1 MMPKEKRCWICG
13 KTQAEI
19 AAVYDIDEQI
29 KDKNVWVKEAGM
41 TWWHNICI
49 VCRDAIISLSVGEFA
64 IEDSL
69 EDEINKVINKR
80 IKEVLKL

>member
-49 VCRDAIISLSVGEFA
+49 VCRDAII
-64 IEDSL
+64 
-69 EDEINKVINKR
+69 
-80 IKEVLKL
+80 